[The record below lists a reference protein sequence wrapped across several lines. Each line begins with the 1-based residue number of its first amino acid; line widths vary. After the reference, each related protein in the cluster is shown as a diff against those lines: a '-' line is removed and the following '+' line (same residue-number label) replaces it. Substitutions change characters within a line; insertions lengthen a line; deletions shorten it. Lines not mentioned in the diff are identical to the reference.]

1 MNKTRLNI
9 IIALMGVAVIGL
21 IVIQSVWIIRMY
33 NAEEQRFSN
42 YVNESLISLT
52 RTLQK
57 REVAKIFL
65 DKINP
70 DSTQIFLWN
79 EKQTPK
85 IKYDRNIDI
94 VVKDNSK
101 KYDVNIDSANVYT
114 YKYEYEKK
122 DTLNEEKLSF
132 IVKVD
137 SLLGNKTTI
146 VKEVFTEFVNIRK
159 SPDEKEIDL
168 KLIDSLLSS
177 ELNQRGIDLKYAIEF
192 DNGKLN
198 SENNNSSDK
207 QFSAYLFPNDVVP
220 NNTLINVNFENR
232 AGYFIEAIGL
242 MTVLSILFIV
252 LIIVVFYQT
261 IKMLIKQKKITDI
274 KNDLINNITHEFKT
288 PISTIAI
295 ACEALNEPEL
305 SDKRSFLEKY
315 TSMIK
320 YENNRLK
327 NLVDNLLNTAVSEND
342 QIKLKKSEV
351 DITEL
356 IREVIKSFDE
366 KLGEKNGEIK
376 FDQNEKITVKGDEF
390 HLMNIFSNLIDN
402 AVKYCETNPKIEISV
417 RNNKDSISVIIKD
430 NGIGMSK
437 KNISEIFNP
446 FYRVPTGNIHNVKGY
461 GIGLNYVKKY
471 VEAHN
476 GKVSVESKLGKG
488 STFEVRLPNGQ

>member
-21 IVIQSVWIIRMY
+21 IVIQAVWIIRMY

-65 DKINP
+65 DKVSP
-70 DSTQIFLWN
+70 DSTQIFVWN

-85 IKYDRNIDI
+85 IKYDRNLKI
-94 VVKDNSK
+94 VVNDNK
-101 KYDVNIDSANVYT
+101 TDDVIIDSANVYT

-132 IVKVD
+132 VVKFD

-159 SPDEKEIDL
+159 SPEKKEIDL

-177 ELNQRGIDLKYAIEF
+177 ELSQRGINLKYNIVF
-192 DNGKLN
+192 DKGRLN
-198 SENNNSSDK
+198 SENDTGSDK

-220 NNTLINVNFENR
+220 NNTLINVSFENR

-242 MTVLSILFIV
+242 MAALSILFIV

-327 NLVDNLLNTAVSEND
+327 NLVDNLLNTAVCEND
-342 QIKLKKSEV
+342 QIKLKKSDV
-351 DITEL
+351 DINEL
-356 IREVIKSFDE
+356 IREVINSFDE

-376 FDQNEKITVKGDEF
+376 FDQNEKI
-390 HLMNIFSNLIDN
+390 
-402 AVKYCETNPKIEISV
+402 
-417 RNNKDSISVIIKD
+417 
-430 NGIGMSK
+430 MSF
-437 KNISEIFNP
+437 I
-446 FYRVPTGNIHNVKGY
+446 
-461 GIGLNYVKKY
+461 
-471 VEAHN
+471 
-476 GKVSVESKLGKG
+476 
-488 STFEVRLPNGQ
+488 

>member
-1 MNKTRLNI
+1 
-9 IIALMGVAVIGL
+9 
-21 IVIQSVWIIRMY
+21 
-33 NAEEQRFSN
+33 
-42 YVNESLISLT
+42 
-52 RTLQK
+52 
-57 REVAKIFL
+57 
-65 DKINP
+65 
-70 DSTQIFLWN
+70 
-79 EKQTPK
+79 
-85 IKYDRNIDI
+85 
-94 VVKDNSK
+94 
-101 KYDVNIDSANVYT
+101 
-114 YKYEYEKK
+114 
-122 DTLNEEKLSF
+122 
-132 IVKVD
+132 
-137 SLLGNKTTI
+137 
-146 VKEVFTEFVNIRK
+146 
-159 SPDEKEIDL
+159 
-168 KLIDSLLSS
+168 
-177 ELNQRGIDLKYAIEF
+177 
-192 DNGKLN
+192 
-198 SENNNSSDK
+198 
-207 QFSAYLFPNDVVP
+207 
-220 NNTLINVNFENR
+220 
-232 AGYFIEAIGL
+232 
-242 MTVLSILFIV
+242 
-252 LIIVVFYQT
+252 
-261 IKMLIKQKKITDI
+261 
-274 KNDLINNITHEFKT
+274 
-288 PISTIAI
+288 
-295 ACEALNEPEL
+295 CEALNEPEL